1 MLLIVGSE
9 DTLVPHQQ
17 TLEMAERLKAAG
29 VKSELVILPG
39 VSHSFIGKTPAETRE
54 ANLRALDATFQFID
68 KTMKNDH

>member
-1 MLLIVGSE
+1 
-9 DTLVPHQQ
+9 
-17 TLEMAERLKAAG
+17 MAERLKAAG